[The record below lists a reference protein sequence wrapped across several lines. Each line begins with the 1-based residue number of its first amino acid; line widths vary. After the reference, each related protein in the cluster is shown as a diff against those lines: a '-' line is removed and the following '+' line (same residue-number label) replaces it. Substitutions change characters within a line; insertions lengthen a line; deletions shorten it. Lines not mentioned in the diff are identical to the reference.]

1 MDEEA
6 PSVSRRTALWALLL
20 LFLANV
26 LNTADRGLLGVV
38 TEQVRGELLLSDTQL
53 SLANGLFFT
62 VFNLVGGL
70 FLSRLIDRG
79 NRMKILALGI
89 AGWSVATAATGL
101 ATDFATL
108 AIARIFVGIG
118 EATAF
123 PAAMSLIPDLF
134 RAQTRGRAVA
144 VFQSSAFIGIVGGTI
159 AAGVL
164 AAAIGWRAMFFW
176 AGGVGVV
183 LALVMLATATE
194 PARGK
199 DARPAARLGTLAD
212 LSHGVLRLWHTP
224 GLALLVFGYGVAGM
238 LTSVLAAWGPAFL
251 QRSHGVPLAQ
261 VGIAIGPAVGIG
273 GIAGT
278 LFAGFLADHVR
289 RGAGTDHATLWIPIV
304 TLPLSVPC
312 VLGFAFLPS
321 LPAAMASA
329 ALMNFLLA
337 CAIIPSIN
345 FAVGTA
351 GPGDRALTA
360 TVMLA
365 ASGLVG
371 STLGPFI
378 VGVLSDYLN
387 PTLGE
392 ESLRYGIAVMAA
404 APIVGAAFIAAARTS
419 TVRAQARRPDGA
431 RPPDTFG
438 TQLSAVISMNSE
450 PRESPNA

>member
-1 MDEEA
+1 MNEDA
-6 PSVSRRTALWALLL
+6 PSVSRRTAVWVLFL
-20 LFLANV
+20 LFLANI
-26 LNTADRGLLGVV
+26 LNAGDRGLLGLV
-38 TEQVRGELLLSDTQL
+38 TEQVRGELSLSDTQI

-70 FLSRLIDRG
+70 FLARLIDRG
-79 NRMKILALGI
+79 NRTRILAFGI
-89 AGWSVATAATGL
+89 AGWSIATAATGL

-108 AIARIFVGIG
+108 AIARIGVGIG

-134 RAQTRGRAVA
+134 RAQARGRAVA
-144 VFQSSAFIGIVGGTI
+144 VFQSSAFIGIVGGAI

-176 AGGVGVV
+176 AGAVGVV
-183 LALVMLATATE
+183 LALIMLATATE

-199 DARPAARLGTLAD
+199 DAQPAAPSGTFAD
-212 LSHGVLRLWHTP
+212 LSQGLQRLWHSP
-224 GLALLVFGYGVAGM
+224 GLARLVVGYGIAGM

-251 QRSHGVPLAQ
+251 QRSHDVPLAQ
-261 VGIAIGPAVGIG
+261 VGVAIGPAVGIG
-273 GIAGT
+273 GITGT
-278 LFAGFLADHVR
+278 LFAGFLADAVR
-289 RGAGTDHATLWIPIV
+289 RRTGSAAATLWLPIV

-321 LPAAMASA
+321 LSLAMASA

-345 FAVGTA
+345 FAVDA
-351 GPGDRALTA
+351 AAPGDRGLTA

-365 ASGLVG
+365 AAGLIG

-392 ESLRYGIAVMAA
+392 ESLRYGIAAMAV
-404 APIVGAAFIAAARTS
+404 APLIGTAFIVAARVS
-419 TVRAQARRPDGA
+419 TVRAQAESLA
-431 RPPDTFG
+431 
-438 TQLSAVISMNSE
+438 SATINS
-450 PRESPNA
+450 

>member
-1 MDEEA
+1 MSDDA
-6 PSVSRRTALWALLL
+6 PSVSRRTALWALCL

-26 LNTADRGLLGVV
+26 LNTGDRGLLGVV
-38 TEQVRGELLLSDTQL
+38 TEQVRGELSLSDTQM

-70 FLSRLIDRG
+70 FLARMIDRG
-79 NRMKILALGI
+79 NRTRILALGI

-108 AIARIFVGIG
+108 AIARIGVGIG

-134 RAQTRGRAVA
+134 RAQARGRAVA

-194 PARGK
+194 PARGT
-199 DARPAARLGTLAD
+199 DAKPAAPVGTFAD
-212 LSHGVLRLWHTP
+212 LSQGLLRLWHAP
-224 GLALLVFGYGVAGM
+224 GLAHLVFGYGIAGM

-261 VGIAIGPAVGIG
+261 VGVAIGPAVGIG
-273 GIAGT
+273 GITGT
-278 LFAGFLADHVR
+278 LFAGFLADAVR
-289 RGAGTDHATLWIPIV
+289 RRTGTPNATLWIPIV

-321 LPAAMASA
+321 LSLAMTSA

-351 GPGDRALTA
+351 APGDRGLTA

-365 ASGLVG
+365 AAGLIG

-378 VGVLSDYLN
+378 VGVLSDYLH

-404 APIVGAAFIAAARTS
+404 APLVGTAFLVAARVATL
-419 TVRAQARRPDGA
+419 RAQSETLAA
-431 RPPDTFG
+431 
-438 TQLSAVISMNSE
+438 SANNS
-450 PRESPNA
+450 

>member
-1 MDEEA
+1 MNEDS
-6 PSVSRRTALWALLL
+6 PSVSRRTAVWVLFL
-20 LFLANV
+20 LFLANI
-26 LNTADRGLLGVV
+26 LNAGDRGLLGLV
-38 TEQVRGELLLSDTQL
+38 TEQVRSELSLSDTQM

-70 FLSRLIDRG
+70 FLSRIIDRG
-79 NRMKILALGI
+79 NRTRILAFGI

-108 AIARIFVGIG
+108 AIARIGVGIG

-134 RAQTRGRAVA
+134 RAQARGRAVA
-144 VFQSSAFIGIVGGTI
+144 VFQSSAFIGIVGGAI

-199 DARPAARLGTLAD
+199 DARPAAAAGTFAD
-212 LSHGVLRLWHTP
+212 LSQGLLRLWHSP
-224 GLALLVFGYGVAGM
+224 GLARLVVGYGIAGM

-251 QRSHGVPLAQ
+251 QRSHDVPLAQ
-261 VGIAIGPAVGIG
+261 VGVAIGPAVGIG
-273 GIAGT
+273 GITGT
-278 LFAGFLADHVR
+278 LFAGFLADAVR
-289 RGAGTDHATLWIPIV
+289 RRTGSAAATLWLPIV

-321 LPAAMASA
+321 LSLAMASA

-345 FAVGTA
+345 FAVDTA
-351 GPGDRALTA
+351 APGDRGLTA

-365 ASGLVG
+365 AAGLIG

-392 ESLRYGIAVMAA
+392 ESLRYGIAAMAA
-404 APIVGAAFIAAARTS
+404 APLVGTAFISAAWVSA
-419 TVRAQARRPDGA
+419 V
-431 RPPDTFG
+431 RPPAEPLAGF
-438 TQLSAVISMNSE
+438 VNNS
-450 PRESPNA
+450 

>member
-1 MDEEA
+1 MNEDA
-6 PSVSRRTALWALLL
+6 PSVSRRTAVWVLFL

-26 LNTADRGLLGVV
+26 LNAGDRGLLGLV
-38 TEQVRGELLLSDTQL
+38 TEQVRGELSLSDTQM

-70 FLSRLIDRG
+70 FLSRMIDRG
-79 NRMKILALGI
+79 NRTRILAFGI
-89 AGWSVATAATGL
+89 AGWSIATAATGL

-108 AIARIFVGIG
+108 AIARIGVGIG

-134 RAQTRGRAVA
+134 RAQARGRAVA
-144 VFQSSAFIGIVGGTI
+144 VFQSSAFIGIVGGAI

-194 PARGK
+194 PARGE
-199 DARPAARLGTLAD
+199 DARPAAPAGTFAD
-212 LSHGVLRLWHTP
+212 LSQGLLRLWHSP
-224 GLALLVFGYGVAGM
+224 GLARLVVGYGTASM

-251 QRSHGVPLAQ
+251 QRSHDVPLSQ
-261 VGIAIGPAVGIG
+261 VGVAIGPAVGIG
-273 GIAGT
+273 GITGT
-278 LFAGFLADHVR
+278 LFAGFLADAVR
-289 RGAGTDHATLWIPIV
+289 RRTGSAAATLWLPIV

-321 LPAAMASA
+321 LSLAMASA

-345 FAVGTA
+345 FAVESA
-351 GPGDRALTA
+351 APGDRGLTA

-365 ASGLVG
+365 AAGLIG

-392 ESLRYGIAVMAA
+392 ESLRYGIAAMAA
-404 APIVGAAFIAAARTS
+404 APLVGTAFIVAARIS
-419 TVRAQARRPDGA
+419 TGRAQAESLA
-431 RPPDTFG
+431 R
-438 TQLSAVISMNSE
+438 SAINS
-450 PRESPNA
+450 